1 MVANDVSVQLVEVP
15 RLSQR
20 LESFLWKRQ
29 FPTLLAELAADT
41 ACLLMACDEVKSAK
55 KLPQILKV
63 RGSLVRG
70 NLRCLRLAGERL
82 TKLPSDRAD
91 DWASAQQR
99 FVPFQLRWF
108 QAGVP
113 DASTLLP

>member
-63 RGSLVRG
+63 RGNLVGG
-70 NLRCLRLAGERL
+70 NLGCLRLAGERL
-82 TKLPSDRAD
+82 TKRSRLVPAPSDCAD

-99 FVPFQLRWF
+99 FVPF
-108 QAGVP
+108 
-113 DASTLLP
+113 

>member
-1 MVANDVSVQLVEVP
+1 VEVP

-41 ACLLMACDEVKSAK
+41 ACLLMACDEVKTAK

-63 RGSLVRG
+63 RSDLIRG
-70 NLRCLRLAGERL
+70 NLG
-82 TKLPSDRAD
+82 
-91 DWASAQQR
+91 
-99 FVPFQLRWF
+99 
-108 QAGVP
+108 
-113 DASTLLP
+113 